1 MKKLIRE
8 STIDDLKNDISSSG
22 ASIKGN
28 EIDNG
33 GNLNPDFINLLDEIF
48 KSGIMKGCKVI
59 VTGGNDE
66 WHKKNAPNSLHT
78 KGNAID
84 VAVEDKFCRNTLKN
98 YIKKNYPKL
107 SYLDEYENPSPKATA
122 GHLHIQYGGA
132 PLKYDDESENIYSNT
147 NTSSTSGSSSSLLGS
162 FLKGIVGS
170 IKGLNEIVE
179 PISSSSKK
187 VSSNNVY
194 TYRPLNDDDV
204 VSPYDGKVSMISQD
218 QTSKKYSINISHS
231 IEGKKYVS
239 IISGL
244 DSVDVSKGDKVSTN
258 SVIGSVNKNN
268 IITWKV
274 IDENGKSV
282 NVNIID
288 DNSDDS
294 DDDFLNKKKNSGSY
308 NKHPN
313 IPLPMQTAIKLN
325 PIGMMMR
332 AAKALTNVKESTQ
345 EQNVLTEEIQRIK
358 SLMK

>member
-28 EIDNG
+28 EMDNG

-66 WHKKNAPNSLHT
+66 WHKTYAPNSLHT

-84 VAVEDKFCRNTLKN
+84 IAVEDKFCRNTLKN

-107 SYLDEYENPSPKATA
+107 SYLDEYENPSPKATG
-122 GHLHIQYGGA
+122 GHLHIQYGGT

-147 NTSSTSGSSSSLLGS
+147 DTSSTSGDSSSLLGS
-162 FLKGIVGS
+162 FLKGIVKS
-170 IKGLNEIVE
+170 VKSLNEMVE

-187 VSSNNVY
+187 VSSNNLY
-194 TYRPLNDDDV
+194 TYRPLIDDDV
-204 VSPYDGKVSMISQD
+204 VSPYDGKVLSVSKD
-218 QTSKKYSINISHS
+218 QTTNKYSIDISHS
-231 IEGKKYVS
+231 IDGKKYVS

-244 DSVDVSKGDKVSTN
+244 DSVDVFNGDKVSTGF
-258 SVIGSVNKNN
+258 VIGGVNKNN

-274 IDENGKSV
+274 IDKNGKSI
-282 NVNIID
+282 NVNTID
-288 DNSDDS
+288 N
-294 DDDFLNKKKNSGSY
+294 NNNIGKNNNNINNDPS
-308 NKHPN
+308 NKHSN
-313 IPLPMQTAIKLN
+313 IPLPMRTAIKFN
-325 PIGMMMR
+325 PIGMMMS

-345 EQNVLTEEIQRIK
+345 EQNVLAEEIQRIK